1 MIAKIAALL
10 ILLAPFAGCATKA
23 PENPEWTEIQEGC
36 KKGQLYWV
44 TSSAASPNAALLASR
59 EKLARWTYDTI
70 KSILDSLSFS
80 SRLPISLRGED
91 SRERLAQQIVEAS
104 VRQAAID
111 RNWTGSTSWVQM
123 SLALPDIQKQAAL
136 QIGLLGFKADDL
148 IVAINTALEARF
160 S

>member
-1 MIAKIAALL
+1 MIRKIAALFI
-10 ILLAPFAGCATKA
+10 ILAIFAGCATKA
-23 PENPEWTEIQEGC
+23 PENPEWTEVSEGY
-36 KKGQLYWV
+36 KGTLYWV
-44 TSSAASPNAALLASR
+44 TSSAASPNAALLATK

-70 KSILDSLSFS
+70 KSILESLSS
-80 SRLPISLRGED
+80 STKLPSPLKGED
-91 SRERLAQQIVEAS
+91 SRERLVQQIVEAS
-104 VRQAAID
+104 VRQAAVD
-111 RNWTGSTSWVQM
+111 KTWTGSTSWVQM